1 MNSTL
6 SAVADVLWEAEKILF
21 ITGAG
26 LSADSGLPTYRGV
39 GGLYEG
45 QDTEEG
51 ISIEDALSGLMLSMN
66 PALTWKYLW
75 QIGVACRGAT
85 FNRGHEVI
93 AEIERWKPNTW
104 VLTQNV
110 DGLHRSAGSQNLIEV
125 HGRASEL
132 YCVDCSYKTTAQEL
146 LGGYSHPISL
156 PPRCPTCGGLIRP
169 DVVLF
174 GEFLSQKTVAAMQHL
189 MNTRMDLVFI
199 IGTSGAFPY
208 ITQPVQ
214 TACITGIPTVEI
226 NPTKTA
232 LSEIVD
238 YRLESTAAD
247 TLNQLW
253 SIVQQRIGLK

>member
-1 MNSTL
+1 MDSTL
-6 SAVADVLWEAEKILF
+6 SAVADLLWKAEKILF

-51 ISIEDALSGLMLSMN
+51 IPIESALSGQMLSIN

-93 AEIERWKPNTW
+93 AAIERWKPNTW

-110 DGLHRSAGSQNLIEV
+110 DGLHRAAGSQHLIEV

-132 YCVDCSYKTTAQEL
+132 YCIVCFFTTTAEEL
-146 LGGYSHPISL
+146 LAGYSQPISL
-156 PPRCPTCGGLIRP
+156 PPRCPSCGGLIRP
-169 DVVLF
+169 DAVLF
-174 GEFLSQKTVAAMQHL
+174 GERLSEKTVAAMTYL
-189 MNTRMDLVFI
+189 SDTRMDLVFTV
-199 IGTSGAFPY
+199 GTSGSFPY
-208 ITQPVQ
+208 ITQPVH
-214 TACITGIPTVEI
+214 TARVMGIPTVEI
-226 NPTKTA
+226 NPCKTL
-232 LSEIVD
+232 LSEVVD
-238 YRLESTAAD
+238 YRIESTAAD
-247 TLNQLW
+247 TLDKLW
-253 SIVQQRIGLK
+253 SIVQPGIK